1 VAVTAEPEVPAG
13 VRYADLQVTGDDVLA
28 VRETHPASGA
38 AAGVV
43 NEIVRVRP
51 DGGTD
56 VLVTGPDFVSD
67 PRPGPDGALAWL
79 QWDHPAMPWDAA
91 QLVVRSGD
99 GNEIVVAG
107 GPGESVVQP

>member
-1 VAVTAEPEVPAG
+1 
-13 VRYADLQVTGDDVLA
+13 
-28 VRETHPASGA
+28 
-38 AAGVV
+38 
-43 NEIVRVRP
+43 
-51 DGGTD
+51 
-56 VLVTGPDFVSD
+56 VTGPDFVSD

-107 GPGESVVQP
+107 GPGESVVQPTWGLDGSLWFLCDRTDVWSLY